1 MCAPRRIVRFR
12 RLLQA
17 DKDKRF
23 PSVLY
28 DSYSPKEYRL
38 IPVTFRQ
45 QYSLTTI
52 RIAFL
57 AATTRESVSTF
68 VCWESSAT
76 RRTLLPVTTQ
86 WVRPILLLVSL
97 KLFLFSH
104 ANPEKPACLLPTR
117 SARNLW
123 VLFGWCVANT
133 HTADEH
139 ECSTSEA
146 GGEVLVSKKD
156 GGRVFRV

>member
-1 MCAPRRIVRFR
+1 MSGDVSLPIVHSLRLLSGFRRFGCAALRISAQVGLVICRSRLSRSVSMCAPRRIVRFR

-17 DKDKRF
+17 VKDRRL

-28 DSYSPKEYRL
+28 DSHPSVGYRL

-45 QYSLTTI
+45 HSLTTI

-97 KLFLFSH
+97 
-104 ANPEKPACLLPTR
+104 
-117 SARNLW
+117 
-123 VLFGWCVANT
+123 
-133 HTADEH
+133 
-139 ECSTSEA
+139 
-146 GGEVLVSKKD
+146 
-156 GGRVFRV
+156 